1 MAVKSREDLF
11 ASMNTII
18 GDRNDDQALEF
29 IQDMSDTFDNMQS
42 NSGEYTKEKFD
53 ALDASWRQ
61 RYRERFFSG
70 SNEKD
75 EEFIKP
81 NQQKEQEEKREE
93 TIQINDLFSAKQ

>member
-11 ASMNTII
+11 ASMNTIL

-42 NSGEYTKEKFD
+42 SHGEYTKEKFD
-53 ALDASWRQ
+53 ELDASWRQ

-70 SNEKD
+70 PSEKD
-75 EEFIKP
+75 DEFTKP
-81 NQQKEQEEKREE
+81 NKQKEQEEKREE
-93 TIQINDLFSAKQ
+93 TIQINDLFSAKK